1 MSGISV
7 FQFLSEVSGYPV
19 EAEVFGYLPEI
30 HVIDHPHKGLYPGFS
45 ELLYPV
51 GVVKD
56 DADIVGYGLESV
68 GFDLL
73 RQH

>member
-1 MSGISV
+1 MK
-7 FQFLSEVSGYPV
+7 LT
-19 EAEVFGYLPEI
+19 
-30 HVIDHPHKGLYPGFS
+30 